1 MKTKDMLLALCLVV
15 LGIAIGFSLARKVW
29 PPTKVIAMRFNP
41 VGEMSVAAKAGD
53 HLEWFNGGVHTGVTF
68 KYGLSA
74 CTNAGDAAK
83 GTCTMK
89 DSSFY
94 KFDCL
99 ASGCQDPGVGGGDDT
114 LQGTQFGTGGGHLPP
129 PYADPPTVTVY
140 CDPATSKASADAAVQ
155 GKQGTAFTIQVAGA
169 TDFTATFP
177 AGTCDS
183 GDTLNTGSPNCRI
196 KPAVSVD
203 TPYTYGIT
211 VQGCTNP
218 GTATL
223 KELKP

>member
-1 MKTKDMLLALCLVV
+1 
-15 LGIAIGFSLARKVW
+15 
-29 PPTKVIAMRFNP
+29 
-41 VGEMSVAAKAGD
+41 
-53 HLEWFNGGVHTGVTF
+53 
-68 KYGLSA
+68 
-74 CTNAGDAAK
+74 
-83 GTCTMK
+83 MK
-89 DSSFY
+89 DSAFY
-94 KFDCL
+94 KFDC
-99 ASGCQDPGVGGGDDT
+99 AANGCPDPGVGGGDDT
-114 LQGTQFGTGGGHLPP
+114 LQSTQFPTGGGHLPP
-129 PYADPPTVTVY
+129 PYADPSTVTVY

-177 AGTCDS
+177 PGTCDP